1 MTKHKV
7 ANDFNIKQV
16 QIKQEIVTLLF
27 SDVKKSFIAAIAVA
41 CMLLAGLS
49 NFVKLSTGL
58 SWLGLLA
65 LTYILRLC
73 LGHQLKKDVFQT
85 VHVITWL
92 KRFRLSITL
101 SGIVWGSAA
110 FLIFPENNTQL
121 QALFALALAGIAA
134 GGLVS
139 FYIDEISSV
148 MFVSAI
154 MLQMSYVLI
163 NDPNPYAKNIL
174 GLAILFIIYV
184 ALASKRMAMGLLSN
198 IDLRVQAETQ
208 KKAIHE
214 LSLRQHLHLAQT
226 PIGVIEW
233 DKNLSITAWIKACS
247 NIFGYSSEMVIGQH
261 IGFLIPELSKMP
273 HEHILT
279 ALQKK
284 LVDTNEFMKSLTT
297 MAK

>member
-1 MTKHKV
+1 M
-7 ANDFNIKQV
+7 
-16 QIKQEIVTLLF
+16 
-27 SDVKKSFIAAIAVA
+27 
-41 CMLLAGLS
+41 
-49 NFVKLSTGL
+49 
-58 SWLGLLA
+58 LA

-85 VHVITWL
+85 VPVITWL
-92 KRFRLSITL
+92 KRFRLSIAA
-101 SGIVWGSAA
+101 SGILWGSAA
-110 FLIFPENNTQL
+110 FLILPENNTQL
-121 QALFALALAGIAA
+121 QALFALALTGIVA

-139 FYIDEISSV
+139 FYIDEVSSV

-154 MLQMSYVLI
+154 VLPMSYVLM

-184 ALASKRMAMGLLSN
+184 TLASKRMAMGLLSN
-198 IDLRVQAETQ
+198 IDLRVQAEKQ

-233 DKNLSITAWIKACS
+233 DKNLTIAEWNKACS

-273 HEHILT
+273 HEHTLT
-279 ALQKK
+279 
-284 LVDTNEFMKSLTT
+284 V
-297 MAK
+297 